1 MEQRKEEP
9 RRYWW
14 KKLEKLEGFSVSV
27 FLGLSILTF
36 VVLFGL
42 SFVLSGENSL
52 DIMEETVYIVKDSI
66 WGNLLRI

>member
-14 KKLEKLEGFSVSV
+14 KKLEKLEEFSVSV
-27 FLGLSILTF
+27 FLVLSILTF
-36 VVLFGL
+36 AVLFGL

-52 DIMEETVYIVKDSI
+52 DIMEETWSI
-66 WGNLLRI
+66 S